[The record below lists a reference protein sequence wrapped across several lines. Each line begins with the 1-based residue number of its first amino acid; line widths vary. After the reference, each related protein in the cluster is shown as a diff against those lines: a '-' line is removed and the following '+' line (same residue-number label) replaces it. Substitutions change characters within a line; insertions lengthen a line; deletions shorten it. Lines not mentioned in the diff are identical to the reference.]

1 MDEAIAESGTTLA
14 FQRRRA
20 PVVRAL
26 DFARRWP
33 IFSVAVFGI
42 LAFGAIFGP
51 LIIPYE
57 YDVARPR
64 DRLIPPVGFG
74 GSWAH
79 PLGTDQLGRDM
90 VIRLVAGS
98 RISLM
103 VVAVSVIFGTVV
115 GVTLGLV
122 TGYYGGVLDEVI
134 MRLVD
139 IWYGI
144 PFLMVA
150 MMVVV
155 VAGQSLGTMVVLLAL
170 ASFAGFVRVV
180 RAEVLSIKERDYVAL
195 ARVAGASTP
204 RMLIRHILPGVF
216 STVLVVA
223 TLQTGGLILAEAF
236 LSFIGAGIPPPSP
249 AWGLMVAHGRD
260 YLQAAWWAATLPGI
274 AILIT
279 VMALNFFGD
288 WLRDKLDPRL
298 RQIA

>member
-1 MDEAIAESGTTLA
+1 MDGAIAESGTTLA
-14 FQRRRA
+14 LQRRRA

-26 DFARRWP
+26 NFVRRWP
-33 IFSVAVFGI
+33 VFSVAVFAI

-51 LIIPYE
+51 LILPYK
-57 YDVARPR
+57 YDAARPR
-64 DRLIPPVGFG
+64 ERFNPPIGWG
-74 GSWAH
+74 GSWSQ
-79 PLGTDQLGRDM
+79 PLGTDQIGRDM
-90 VIRLVAGS
+90 VVRLAVGA
-98 RISLM
+98 RVSLM
-103 VVAVSVIFGTVV
+103 VVAISVIFGTLV

-122 TGYYGGVLDEVI
+122 TGYYGGLLDEVI

-150 MMVVV
+150 MMIVVIV
-155 VAGQSLGTMVVLLAL
+155 GQSLLTMVILLSL
-170 ASFAGFVRVV
+170 SSFAGFVRVV
-180 RAEVLSIKERDYVAL
+180 RAEVLSLKERDYVAL

-204 RMLIRHILPGVF
+204 RMLIKHILPGVF

-223 TLQTGGLILAEAF
+223 TMQTGGLILAEAF
-236 LSFIGAGIPPPSP
+236 LSFIGAGIPPPTP
-249 AWGLMVAHGRD
+249 AWGVMVADGRD
-260 YLQAAWWAATLPGI
+260 YLAAAWWAATLPGI